1 MGITGRTLS
10 RSGHPSRLFAPLLLP
25 NPEHQPVNHR
35 NCDDRLGRDLF
46 YKMTD
51 VFDHRADIGVFF
63 CAEQKINEGNK
74 GDYRREVII
83 SVSLPN

>member
-1 MGITGRTLS
+1 
-10 RSGHPSRLFAPLLLP
+10 
-25 NPEHQPVNHR
+25 
-35 NCDDRLGRDLF
+35 
-46 YKMTD
+46 MTD